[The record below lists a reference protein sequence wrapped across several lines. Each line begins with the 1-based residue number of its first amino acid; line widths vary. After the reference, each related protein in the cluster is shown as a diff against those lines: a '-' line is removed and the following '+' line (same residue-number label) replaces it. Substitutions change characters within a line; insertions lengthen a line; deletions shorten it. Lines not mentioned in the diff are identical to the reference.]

1 MNKIIFALLILPLT
15 ITAQRYDPYRTI
27 AEYDIYDAIC
37 DNKIQGDI
45 IIDADHPSYNK
56 CVFLYQYLGWSFN
69 ESPNDLEMFARFFF
83 WALERRYKEWYPND
97 ESYKEDYNYT
107 LNLRFG
113 NPEKIRF
120 TFQTFNDQ
128 TIAIA
133 KSMGDSNY
141 EIVVDP
147 AKWNRARIAE
157 KVWIM
162 FHELAHEFFSTRH
175 GQGGGM
181 MFPISAGDN
190 ISLNRLW
197 NGWDAMGDWLVENR
211 RRQIKSL
218 HKEFIFK

>member
-1 MNKIIFALLILPLT
+1 MKKIIFVLLILPLA
-15 ITAQRYDPYRTI
+15 ISAQRYDPYYTNS
-27 AEYDIYDAIC
+27 EFD
-37 DNKIQGDI
+37 
-45 IIDADHPSYNK
+45 IIDAMCTNFPYKSDPSFNK
-56 CVFLYQYLGWSFN
+56 CYFLYQYHLKRFD
-69 ESPNDLEMFARFFF
+69 ESSNDLQKFASFFF
-83 WALERRYKEWYPND
+83 AMLAKKYEERYPND
-97 ESYKEDYNYT
+97 ESYRDKYNNYK
-107 LNLRFG
+107 LYLFQNS
-113 NPEKIRF
+113 EKIKF

-147 AKWNRARIAE
+147 AKWNRARVAE

-162 FHELAHEFFSTRH
+162 FHELAHEYFSTMH

-197 NGWDAMGDWLVENR
+197 NGWDAMGDWLVKNR

-218 HKEFIFK
+218 HKDFQFKLKK